1 VSATRKTIAAAGFT
15 DDSLVNFSQMSFEVR
30 SRWTPTIAAV
40 LCGSVSV
47 TWTVLFTVELTVFD
61 VLPPGGPTGSA
72 SLSPLQICPW
82 SHAVSPIVG
91 PGRELSPGTGFG
103 ADDVLP
109 LVVAAAGVN
118 GGIAAVSLAR
128 RTVNSDRGNQRSP
141 TFPA

>member
-1 VSATRKTIAAAGFT
+1 
-15 DDSLVNFSQMSFEVR
+15 MSFEVR

-40 LCGSVSV
+40 LCGSVRV

-72 SLSPLQICPW
+72 SSSPLQICPW

-109 LVVAAAGVN
+109 LVVAGAGVN
-118 GGIAAVSLAR
+118 GGIATGVPSAR
-128 RTVNSDRGNQRSP
+128 RP
-141 TFPA
+141 FPPDFGLAHYPAIASVARYHLNL